1 MLQESMKGF
10 LRKRPLLYRVARA
23 IRGDRLILLDY
34 PVKPIPRY
42 GYGKPLH
49 PILFEILDAN
59 RVAYRSTLQSF
70 MAFKEPLAKIPAI
83 DRRNPFLPGLDSLA
97 LYSLLSL
104 NNPKTYLEVGSG
116 YSTKFARRAISD
128 HKLQARIVSI
138 DPHPTAEID
147 SLCDIVVRQRLED
160 ADLTAFFELEAGDFV
175 FIDGSH
181 RCFTNSDVTVF
192 FLEIL
197 PRLRAGVFVEI
208 HDIHLPYDY
217 PPEWA
222 DRYFSEQYLLAA
234 YLLADSNKFD
244 IILPNWFITKDPDLC
259 STVDALW
266 DDPDMAG
273 VPKVGA
279 SFWMRTK

>member
-1 MLQESMKGF
+1 MLQESIKGF

-49 PILFEILDAN
+49 PILLEILDAN

-104 NNPKTYLEVGSG
+104 NNPKMYLEVGSG
-116 YSTKFARRAISD
+116 YSTKFARRAIRD
-128 HKLQARIVSI
+128 HKLQTKIVSI
-138 DPHPTAEID
+138 GPHPTTEID
-147 SLCDIVVRQRLED
+147 SLCDAVIRQPLED
-160 ADLTAFFELEAGDFV
+160 ADLTPFFALEAGDFV
-175 FIDGSH
+175 FMDGSH
-181 RCFTNSDVTVF
+181 HCFTNSDVTVF
-192 FLEIL
+192 FMDIL

-244 IILPNWFITKDPDLC
+244 IILPNWFITKDPDL
-259 STVDALW
+259 SSIVDALW